1 MKAVQMNYDRIN
13 DSTLI
18 NELASLNVKN
28 GRIDHST
35 AGHDDT
41 VISYLLAC
49 YFVYFGKNFNLYDV
63 DHSTFLNKVSSSG
76 KIVEPEY
83 KQQQDELAERIKD
96 IKRMLSTT
104 SNRLVTD
111 SLTRELRNLEA
122 QIDTDIVDIQPTTV
136 EQMRTNTFKDY
147 VYDPNNLSQFLS
159 LNLN

>member
-1 MKAVQMNYDRIN
+1 MKAVQMNYDRIH

-41 VISYLLAC
+41 VIAYLLAC
-49 YFVYFGKNFNLYDV
+49 YFVYFGKNFNLYDI

-76 KIVEPEY
+76 KIVEPDY

-104 SNRLVTD
+104 TNRIVVD
-111 SLTRELRNLEA
+111 SLTRELRNLET
-122 QIDTDIVDIQPTTV
+122 QIDTEIVDVQPTTV
-136 EQMRTNTFKDY
+136 EQMRTNAFKDY
-147 VYDPNNLSQFLS
+147 VYDPNNLSHFLS

>member
-1 MKAVQMNYDRIN
+1 KDWKIGEKTIQILLTKQKQEERKEKVYNLLVDDCHEYFAN
-13 DSTLI
+13 DVLVHNCI
-18 NELASLNVKN
+18 A
-28 GRIDHST
+28 
-35 AGHDDT
+35 
-41 VISYLLAC
+41 YLLAC

-83 KQQQDELAERIKD
+83 KQQQDELAERIRD

-136 EQMRTNTFKDY
+136 EQMRTN
-147 VYDPNNLSQFLS
+147 
-159 LNLN
+159 